1 MPSQAMPSPSHC
13 RHCYG
18 DCSGTCLV
26 DDAGRCIHGGGPAL
40 PWRLRLRLVTTR
52 RWWRRVWWGPVG

>member
-1 MPSQAMPSPSHC
+1 MTSHC

-26 DDAGRCIHGGGPAL
+26 DDAGHCIHGSGPRL
-40 PWRLRLRLVTTR
+40 PLSLHWRLLTTR
-52 RWWRRVWWGPVG
+52 RWWRRVFWGPG